1 MSTNDL
7 QKIINQGSNTKKRF
21 FYIFLLIILLVGVG
35 FYFYNSSSFVKDLI
49 GNPFSDTET
58 SSNNQEFIVTNG
70 SLADTLTSSGSA
82 ESNVSMELF
91 FSTSGEVIEAY
102 VDVGSKVSKG
112 EKLIR
117 LDDTDALR
125 SVENAELKLLQANL
139 NMEKLISDP
148 TDAEIV
154 SANQSIASAETQL
167 INAKLTLSKLEE
179 PNKSDISSA
188 ESSVVKARLTL
199 DKIKKDSVSS
209 ESEMS
214 SAKATVS
221 QAELTLDQIT
231 NPSQSDISSAEYSVT
246 QSEASFNSTT
256 KKIDTFY
263 ASLLDAQNNFCED
276 IEDDKPP
283 VCNTSNIPLSEL
295 LITRLLNEIKRENDP
310 STIRVSRT
318 KTFIDA
324 NSSYQ
329 NSLKDKDVAESN
341 LQSAKAK
348 LDNLLNPRQ
357 SKIDQAQASL
367 DSAKLKLKAL
377 ENSYETDLEDA
388 QLSLEVATEKRDLLL
403 NPKERD
409 LNQAKS
415 SIASAEA
422 SLLSAQ
428 AKLNDL
434 IEGVS
439 VTDRRIQEQNVKLA
453 ELALAEAVDKL
464 NDYNLVSPIDGIV
477 GQMNVDV
484 GDKVN
489 SSTSVMMISDPNS
502 VRIDLTVSETDLIG
516 LNEDMYGI
524 ALFDSLPDQFY
535 VISISNVSQ
544 IPKVTQG
551 IVTYPVESEI
561 LTGQKLMQALPEL
574 MRLASGL
581 SMTGDLGNFSS
592 MMPGGGM
599 GGPPGGG
606 MGGPPGSAGRGM
618 PDIDIECAQKA
629 IGEIDLDFSDFRSLG
644 RENIEKLRNSG
655 CISRPSAPPPGGG
668 MQAMME
674 TLLNPSLPPAGMTA
688 NVILLKG
695 IKENLLLVPS
705 KAISRRGRD
714 AFVNKK
720 VSDTEIQEIK
730 VTLGESDGTRTQIIS
745 GVQEGETII
754 LRVNNSSGTQQES
767 SQTNSPPPS
776 GPPRGGMGGRGGL
789 GPR

>member
-7 QKIINQGSNTKKRF
+7 QKIINQGKSTRRRF
-21 FYIFLLIILLVGVG
+21 FYVFILIILLIGAGV
-35 FYFYNSSSFVKDLI
+35 YSYNSSSFVKELI
-49 GNPFSDTET
+49 GNPFSDPES
-58 SSNNQEFIVTNG
+58 SSNNQEFTVTNG
-70 SLADTLTSSGSA
+70 SLSDTLTSSGSA
-82 ESNVSMELF
+82 ESKVSMELF
-91 FSTSGEVIEAY
+91 SSISGEVTEMN
-102 VDVGSKVSKG
+102 VDVGSNVSKG
-112 EKLIR
+112 QLLLK
-117 LDDTDALR
+117 LDDTDGLR
-125 SVENAELKLLQANL
+125 NVENAELKLQQSKLNL
-139 NMEKLISDP
+139 EKITLDP
-148 TDAEIV
+148 TNSEIV
-154 SANQSIASAETQL
+154 SANQSIASAESQL

-188 ESSVVKARLTL
+188 ESTVVKARLTL

-214 SAKATVS
+214 SAKATVL

-231 NPSQSDISSAEYSVT
+231 NPSQSDISSAEYTVT
-246 QSEASFNSTT
+246 QSEANLNSTT
-256 KKIDTFY
+256 KKINTFY

-276 IEDDKPP
+276 IDDVKPP
-283 VCNTSNIPLSEL
+283 VCNTSDIPLSES
-295 LITRLLNEIKRENDP
+295 LITRLLNEIERENTP
-310 STIRVSRT
+310 SAIRVSRT
-318 KTFIDA
+318 KTFLDA

-329 NSLKDKDVAESN
+329 NSLKDKEVAESN
-341 LQSAKAK
+341 LESAKAK
-348 LDNLLNPRQ
+348 LDNLLNPRK

-367 DSAKLKLKAL
+367 DSARLKLKAL
-377 ENSYETDLEDA
+377 EDSYETDLEDA
-388 QLSLEVATEKRDLLL
+388 QFSLEVAIEKRDLLL

-415 SIASAEA
+415 SITSAEA
-422 SLLSAQ
+422 ALLSAK
-428 AKLNDL
+428 AKLKDL
-434 IEGVS
+434 IDGAS
-439 VTDRRIQEQNVKLA
+439 TTDISIQEQNVKLA
-453 ELALAEAVDKL
+453 ELVLVEALDKL
-464 NDYNLVSPIDGIV
+464 EDYKLISPIDGIV
-477 GQMNVDV
+477 GQINIDV
-484 GDKVN
+484 GDKIN
-489 SSTSVMMISDPNS
+489 SSTSIMMISDPNL

-516 LNEDMYGI
+516 LNEGMYGI
-524 ALFDSLPDQFY
+524 ALFDSLPGQFY

-561 LTGQKLMQALPEL
+561 LTVQSLMQALPEL

-581 SMTGDLGNFSS
+581 SMTGELGNFSS

-599 GGPPGGG
+599 APGGG
-606 MGGPPGSAGRGM
+606 MGGPLGGSGGRGM
-618 PDIDIECAQKA
+618 PDIDIDCAQKA
-629 IGEIDLDFSDFRSLG
+629 IGTDLDFSDFRSLG

-655 CISRPSAPPPGGG
+655 CMSSPSGPPGGG

-720 VSDTEIQEIK
+720 ISETDIEEIK
-730 VTLGESDGTRTQIIS
+730 VTLGESDGTRTQILS
-745 GVQEGETII
+745 GVEEGDTII
-754 LRVNNSSGTQQES
+754 LIVNKSTGNQQES
-767 SQTNSPPPS
+767 EVDSSNPPP
-776 GPPRGGMGGRGGL
+776 PPGGGMRGRGSF